1 MAIEVVPTEVAV
13 AQTCLLLGVRPEFIR
28 AITRDV
34 QALVTKDS
42 PVRENLRAPRFTF
55 KFDTVAAVSANG
67 DCSTDPYISFAPQI
81 YTYFGKPGCDFW
93 DKDGALQVG
102 RFANVRSK
110 IDYANILKHY
120 AAALTVAAA
129 NTKTERYRMPERKAH
144 RDARVAEFQ
153 KIAAGVEAVA
163 QAILEGKYDAE
174 WGGVDV

>member
-1 MAIEVVPTEVAV
+1 MAVEVVPTEVAV

-34 QALVTKDS
+34 QALVARDS
-42 PVRENLRAPRFTF
+42 PVCNDLHTPRFTF
-55 KFDTVAAVSANG
+55 KFDIVAAVSTKG
-67 DCSTDPYISFAPQI
+67 DSNTDPYIPFAPQI

-102 RFANVRSK
+102 RFTNVRAK

-120 AAALTVAAA
+120 AAAVTVRAAGI
-129 NTKTERYRMPERKAH
+129 KTERCRMPERRAH
-144 RDARVAEFQ
+144 RDARVAEYQ
-153 KIAAGVEAVA
+153 KIAAGVGAVA

-174 WGGVDV
+174 WEGVAV

>member
-55 KFDTVAAVSANG
+55 KFDTVAAVSTNG

-120 AAALTVAAA
+120 AAALLRNV
-129 NTKTERYRMPERKAH
+129 
-144 RDARVAEFQ
+144 RDNLADQMHTADRLLL
-153 KIAAGVEAVA
+153 EA
-163 QAILEGKYDAE
+163 QEMKDLLTHE
-174 WGGVDV
+174 

>member
-55 KFDTVAAVSANG
+55 KFDTVAAVSVRRHG
-67 DCSTDPYISFAPQI
+67 STDPYISFAPQI

-93 DKDGALQVG
+93 DKDGALHVG